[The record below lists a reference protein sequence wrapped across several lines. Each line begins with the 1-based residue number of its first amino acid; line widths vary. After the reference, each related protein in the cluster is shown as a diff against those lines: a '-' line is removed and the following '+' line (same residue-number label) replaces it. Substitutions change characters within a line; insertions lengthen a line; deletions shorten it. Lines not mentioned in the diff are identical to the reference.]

1 MMMVMKNIIKT
12 FTQFLLGVAVLAS
25 CEVDP
30 LNKLPQSSLSPE
42 EFFSTEGGLEAF
54 SNNFYTIFPATA
66 LFSESWDLYAT
77 TEMADEMRGGR
88 TVPTTW
94 SWGGLR
100 NINTLL
106 GNLH

>member
-42 EFFSTEGGLEAF
+42 EFFSTESGQFPPHMGLYTTTDRKV
-54 SNNFYTIFPATA
+54 SNHEKEFP
-66 LFSESWDLYAT
+66 
-77 TEMADEMRGGR
+77 
-88 TVPTTW
+88 V
-94 SWGGLR
+94 
-100 NINTLL
+100 
-106 GNLH
+106 